1 MPGTLEK
8 VISQEEALSF
18 LLPQVNQVGYVYS
31 YRGRWSIYAVE
42 ASSCGA
48 QLLAKKTRGPTPGLS
63 VKNILI

>member
-1 MPGTLEK
+1 MAGTLEK

-18 LLPQVNQVGYVYS
+18 LLPQVNQVGVCS